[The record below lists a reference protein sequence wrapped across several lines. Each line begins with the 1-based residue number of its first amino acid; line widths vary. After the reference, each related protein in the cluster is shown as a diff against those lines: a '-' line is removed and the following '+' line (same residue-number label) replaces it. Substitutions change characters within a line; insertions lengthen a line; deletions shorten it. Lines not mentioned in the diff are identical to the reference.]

1 MQAIRKATVIGAG
14 VMGAGIAAQFANAGI
29 PVLLLD
35 IVPGASSN
43 PGVANRNA
51 LAEAAIAKMLKTE
64 PAAFMS
70 PRAAKLVTAGN
81 IDDHLAQA
89 AESDWIIEAVVERL
103 DIKQA
108 LYRKIDAVRRP
119 GTAVSSNTSTIPLAQ
134 LTQGLSD
141 AFKRD
146 FLITHFFNPPRY
158 MRLLE
163 IVTGP
168 NSDAQLAETL
178 SHFAD
183 VVLGKSV
190 VRCKDSPGFIANRL
204 GVYWLQVGVIEAMD
218 LGLTVEEADAVIG
231 KPMGIPNT
239 GVFGL
244 IDLVGLDLM
253 PHINASLAKSL
264 PPSDAFHAANRD
276 LPLIK
281 KMIADGN
288 TGRKGKGGFYRLNR
302 AGGGK
307 IKEAIDLGTGV
318 YRPERKVEPPK
329 VALNDLRALLSS
341 PTKAGQ
347 YAWRVL
353 GQTLSYAATLV
364 PEAAD
369 SIDAIDEAMRLGY
382 NWQWGPFELID
393 KLGAG
398 WLAEKLQRDGMPVP
412 ALLSTAAAMR
422 EAAPG
427 AATSARG
434 AGKTFY
440 RLQKGHQQ
448 YLGTDGAY
456 HDLNRPAGVLMLED
470 VKRLSKAVLKNSSA
484 AVWDIGDGVLCFEF
498 TSKSNSLDDQIIE
511 LLGKTILLVKRNLTK
526 QKYRALVIY
535 NEGRNFSVGANLGLA
550 IFAANIAAWG
560 ELEKMIAAG
569 QQTYKALKYAPFPVV
584 SAPAG
589 MALGGGCEIL
599 LHSDAIQAHA
609 ESYIGLVECGVGVVP
624 GWGGCK
630 EMLWRWSTPG
640 ALPRGPMPAPTKV
653 FETISTATVSKS
665 AAEAKE
671 LKFMRAEDG
680 ITMNR
685 YRLLADAKAL
695 ALKLAVNYVPPT
707 PIELKLP
714 GVAGKLAFTMAAES
728 FHQRGLATDHDLVV
742 STALAEVL
750 SGGDADLIDPLN
762 EDQLLSLERGAFMRL
777 MKTAGTLARIEHVL
791 VTGKPLRN

>member
-1 MQAIRKATVIGAG
+1 MQPIRKATVIGAG
-14 VMGAGIAAQFANAGI
+14 VMGAGIAAQFANAGV

-35 IVPGASSN
+35 IVPDGA
-43 PGVANRNA
+43 ANRNV
-51 LAEAAIAKMLKTE
+51 LAEGAIAKMLKTA
-64 PAAFMS
+64 PAPFMS
-70 PRAAKLVTAGN
+70 ARAAKLVTPGN
-81 IDDHLAQA
+81 IEDHLAQLA
-89 AESDWIIEAVVERL
+89 DSDWIIEAVVERL
-103 DIKQA
+103 DVKQA
-108 LYRKIDAVRRP
+108 LYQKIDAVRRP
-119 GTAVSSNTSTIPLAQ
+119 GTAVSSNTSTIPLAL
-134 LTQGLSD
+134 LTQGLS
-141 AFKRD
+141 ATFTRD

-168 NSDAQLAETL
+168 NTDEQLAQTVG
-178 SHFAD
+178 HFAD
-183 VVLGKSV
+183 RVLGKSV
-190 VRCKDSPGFIANRL
+190 VRCKDRPGFIANRL
-204 GVYWLQVGVIEAMD
+204 GVYWLQIGVIEAID

-231 KPMGIPNT
+231 KPMGIPKT

-264 PPSDAFHAANRD
+264 PPTDAFHAANRD
-276 LPLIK
+276 LPLIR
-281 KMIADGN
+281 KMIAEGN

-307 IKEAIDLGTGV
+307 LKEAIDLVSGD
-318 YRPERKVEPPK
+318 YRPEQERDLPELAAASK
-329 VALNDLRALLSS
+329 DLRALLAA
-341 PTKAGQ
+341 PGKIGR

-353 GQTLSYAATLV
+353 GQTLAYAASLV

-369 SIDAIDEAMRLGY
+369 DIDSVDEAMRLGY

-398 WLAEKLQRDGMPVP
+398 WLAEKLAQEGLAVP
-412 ALLSTAAAMR
+412 ALLRAAQD
-422 EAAPG
+422 
-427 AATSARG
+427 
-434 AGKTFY
+434 KTFY
-440 RLQKGHQQ
+440 RLQDGRRQ

-456 HDLNRPAGVLMLED
+456 HDLRRPEGVLMLED
-470 VKRLSKAVLKNSSA
+470 VKRVSKPVLKNGSA
-484 AVWDIGDGVLCFEF
+484 AAWDIGDGVLCFEF
-498 TSKSNSLDDQIIE
+498 TSKSNSLDADSIT
-511 LLGKTILLVKRNLTK
+511 LLGKSIPLVKE
-526 QKYRALVIY
+526 KYRALVIY

-550 IFAANIAAWG
+550 IFAANIAAWS
-560 ELEKMIAAG
+560 EIEKLIAAG

-599 LHSDAIQAHA
+599 LHSDAVQAHA

-630 EMLWRWSTPG
+630 EMLSRWSTSG
-640 ALPRGPMPAPTKV
+640 LLPRGPMPAATKV
-653 FETISTATVSKS
+653 FETVSTATVSKS

-671 LKFMRAEDG
+671 LLFLRASDG

-695 ALKLAVNYVPPT
+695 ALKLAVDYVPPK
-707 PIELKLP
+707 PVELKLP
-714 GVAGKLAFTMAAES
+714 GAAGKLAFTMAAEG
-728 FHQRGLATDHDLVV
+728 FHRRGVATDHDMVV
-742 STALAEVL
+742 AEALADVL
-750 SGGDADLIDPLN
+750 SGGGADIVDVVS
-762 EDQLLSLERGAFMRL
+762 EDQLLTLERSAFMRL
-777 MKTAGTLARIEHVL
+777 MKTAGTLARIEHLL